1 MRFWLIMSGI
11 IVLVF
16 VLIWFYGRVLD
27 RALPRARVPMLAAPY
42 RDLAATERTGEV
54 VHLKDLRGKVVAL
67 ACIYT
72 VCPHGCAAVVGEMQ
86 KLHAEFGSRPD
97 FHLVSLA
104 VAPERDTP
112 AFLRSYAEGIGVKAG
127 DPWWF
132 VTGDQQQTWAFMTD
146 ELKLAAPKP
155 IPIDER
161 VNPLDFY
168 EHDLRIVL
176 VDRAGCVRGYYAVFH
191 PQPEIA
197 TLMAERL
204 HRDALT
210 LLDDPNN

>member
-1 MRFWLIMSGI
+1 
-11 IVLVF
+11 
-16 VLIWFYGRVLD
+16 
-27 RALPRARVPMLAAPY
+27 
-42 RDLAATERTGEV
+42 
-54 VHLKDLRGKVVAL
+54 
-67 ACIYT
+67 
-72 VCPHGCAAVVGEMQ
+72 MQ

-97 FHLVSLA
+97 FHVVSLA

-112 AFLRSYAEGIGVKAG
+112 AFLRSYADGLGLKAG

-132 VTGDQQQTWAFMTD
+132 VTGDQKATWAFMTD

-168 EHDLRIVL
+168 EHDLSIVL
-176 VDRAGCVRGYYAVFH
+176 VDRAGRVRGYYAVFH

-204 HRDALT
+204 HRDVCT
-210 LLDDPNN
+210 LLDDPGP